1 MVYRIYRLV
10 PLIRYSADMKFVPF
24 YWPDG
29 ISTSKEGL
37 LSSLIFDNC
46 KQQNCQK
53 VRAFVVLSFK
63 EKFVHMKLLILCNS
77 RLWLMCGLSAVYHF
91 TFAHT
96 VLWRTLVIGAEFSF
110 WLCLLEVQ
118 PRCSVALLHH
128 VLQCCVLCN
137 VCVKDLRLCF
147 YWFSSCSL
155 SLMIALMMLMVVLVL
170 LMMIFV
176 CLYVTEICH
185 FCKNEHPFACVCL
198 FYTFYAYFHI

>member
-10 PLIRYSADMKFVPF
+10 PLIRNSADMKFVPI

-29 ISTSKEGL
+29 VFQLQKKAFQVRWFLTIESSKSVEKCAL
-37 LSSLIFDNC
+37 LSCF
-46 KQQNCQK
+46 
-53 VRAFVVLSFK
+53 F
-63 EKFVHMKLLILCNS
+63 HMKLLILCNS

-118 PRCSVALLHH
+118 LRCSVALPHH

-155 SLMIALMMLMVVLVL
+155 SLMIALMMSFLQ
-170 LMMIFV
+170 
-176 CLYVTEICH
+176 
-185 FCKNEHPFACVCL
+185 KWAPFCVCL
-198 FYTFYAYFHI
+198 SVLHILSSLHI

>member
-1 MVYRIYRLV
+1 MVVQLQKKAFQVRWFLTIE
-10 PLIRYSADMKFVPF
+10 S
-24 YWPDG
+24 
-29 ISTSKEGL
+29 SKMVEKCAL
-37 LSSLIFDNC
+37 LSCF
-46 KQQNCQK
+46 
-53 VRAFVVLSFK
+53 F
-63 EKFVHMKLLILCNS
+63 HMKLLKLCNS

-118 PRCSVALLHH
+118 PRCSVALPHH
-128 VLQCCVLCN
+128 VLQCCALCN

-147 YWFSSCSL
+147 YWFSSCLL

-170 LMMIFV
+170 LMMIFA

-185 FCKNEHPFACVCL
+185 CKNEHLFACVCL
-198 FYTFYAYFHI
+198 FYTFYPHFTYKWSGEKW